1 VLTALL
7 LAGTIP
13 GIRAATS
20 GTMEWIGL
28 AKDGR
33 GFEMVASGRPYVP
46 WGFNYDRDYRMRLIE
61 EFWADEWETVE
72 QDFAEMKNLGANVV
86 RVHLQLSAFMDSPT
100 TANAANLDRLGRLL
114 ALAERTGLYLDL
126 TGLACYRRE
135 KVPPWYD
142 PLPEPARW
150 AVQARFWEAV
160 AGRCAASPAV
170 FFYDLMNEP
179 ISPGPDCVAGDWLVG
194 NLAGF
199 WYCQRITTTPGERSQ
214 DEVARQWMSTLV
226 AAIRRHDTRHLVSVG
241 LLPAG
246 GGFDPAVVAR
256 EVDFLCV
263 HVYPKGPEMKQE
275 LEALRRFRVGK
286 PVIIEEMYPI
296 HCSARELRRFVEHSA
311 ECASGWI
318 SFYWGR
324 TPGELAASG
333 LIGDALQLEWLREF
347 SKGLPAR

>member
-199 WYCQRITTTPGERSQ
+199 W
-214 DEVARQWMSTLV
+214 
-226 AAIRRHDTRHLVSVG
+226 
-241 LLPAG
+241 
-246 GGFDPAVVAR
+246 
-256 EVDFLCV
+256 
-263 HVYPKGPEMKQE
+263 
-275 LEALRRFRVGK
+275 
-286 PVIIEEMYPI
+286 
-296 HCSARELRRFVEHSA
+296 
-311 ECASGWI
+311 
-318 SFYWGR
+318 
-324 TPGELAASG
+324 
-333 LIGDALQLEWLREF
+333 
-347 SKGLPAR
+347 